1 MPLPSKIETQLYNF
15 TNPKIVF
22 EEEFNQYIFNEKWL
36 IDVNENSFKEGL
48 RQILTD
54 VNEHLKVGLQNKEFL
69 KSLIAILDKKTEWFS
84 ENQIFNIKH
93 LDNFVSHIQTDNS
106 DNIKSAP
113 AEEKYSIEFLINS
126 DVDNGLQLSDEE
138 NYYYDL
144 WRFKNDFD
152 NYKKSLDF
160 EKVKLRYVMQLFY
173 DSLIL
178 VFQYLDALLLDY
190 DTINFSEFDYDK
202 LLEDFDLQS
211 ETNKTVSIKKCQINL
226 NKKDTAQLFAFLMET
241 GLFSFHT
248 DKRKN
253 RAQLSKFIQANFT
266 CKGDNDTRSIIKNIN
281 QEFTD
286 LFHPNQSKQ
295 LPYVKELLHIVE
307 ERISELE

>member
-211 ETNKTVSIKKCQINL
+211 ETNKTVSIKKCHINL